1 MIHRARDEGLSPLE
15 SAVLS
20 LFERKPLAR
29 LTLREIASGAALE
42 NASEVVEGMVAS
54 GLLWPLPRGRF
65 ALPGAVGLEKGILR
79 VRASG
84 QASVATSSDRVA
96 VGRGGLGGGMDGDV
110 VMVRIT
116 GSDGPLRRRGVVA
129 AVLSRSRK
137 GCGGVLRRAGA
148 GWVLDPM
155 DPALPRGLPIVGLP
169 PGAAVEGSVAWGRFS
184 GEGGRPSL
192 EYEES
197 LGSGLASSTAISI
210 VVKDYGLSEAFPEEA
225 LREAD
230 ESARRPVD
238 AAGRDDARGLFCIT
252 IDPVDA
258 RDFDDAVSISRRG
271 DGFELG
277 VHISDVAAYVRS
289 GGPLDSEARLRGT
302 SVYLPDR
309 VIPMLPMSLSAGACS
324 LVQGED
330 RLARSVFLE
339 YDGRGART
347 GYRIART
354 VIRSRAR
361 LTYEEAFSCMRG
373 EGHPSAGVE
382 EALSAMTALSR
393 LLDEDRRRRGAL
405 DLGSDEYRI
414 HFGPSGEPERF
425 ERVPDDE
432 SHRLIE
438 NFMVEANRA
447 VAEHCSWLGLGVLYR
462 VHGEPGRD
470 SAARLRAELSELGIA
485 LPRARELRGS
495 DLSRMLADS
504 AGLPVFPL
512 VREAVLRS
520 LQKAVYMAEDL
531 GHFGLALRSYTH
543 FTSPIRRYPDLWVHR
558 ALSAV
563 EEGSPAPEAVPG
575 LAETCS
581 AQEQTAEDAERECV
595 ELMALVHLR
604 SRKGMVFRGVVSG
617 VHDFGCFV
625 RLADLP
631 VDGLVPDR
639 LMRADQRRRV
649 RAGAPVEV
657 VVIESDPGLRQ
668 LTLGP
673 APGRR

>member
-1 MIHRARDEGLSPLE
+1 MIHRARHETPSPSE

-20 LFERKPLAR
+20 LFERRPGAR
-29 LTLREIASGAALE
+29 LTVGEIASGAELDH
-42 NASEVVEGMVAS
+42 ASEIIDGMVAR

-65 ALPGAVGLEKGILR
+65 TLPGSVGLEKGLLR

-84 QASVATSSDRVA
+84 QASVATAIDRVA
-96 VGRGGLGGGMDGDV
+96 VGRGGLGGGIDGDMV
-110 VMVRIT
+110 LVRIT
-116 GSDGPLRRRGVVA
+116 GAEGPLRRRGVVA
-129 AVLSRSRK
+129 AVLSRSRE
-137 GCGGVLRRAGA
+137 GCGGVLRRAGR
-148 GWVLDPM
+148 GWVVDPM

-169 PGAAVEGSVAWGRFS
+169 PVAAVEGSVAWGRFS

-192 EYEES
+192 EYVES
-197 LGSGLASSTAISI
+197 LGSGFSSSTAIS
-210 VVKDYGLSEAFPEEA
+210 VVVRDYGLSESFPEDA
-225 LREAD
+225 LREAE
-230 ESARRPVD
+230 ESARKPVD
-238 AAGRDDARGLFCIT
+238 AAGRDDARDLFCIT

-277 VHISDVAAYVRS
+277 VHISDVAAYVRQ
-289 GGPLDSEARLRGT
+289 GGPLDAEARLRGT

-309 VIPMLPMSLSAGACS
+309 VIPMLPGSLSSGSCS
-324 LVQGED
+324 LAQGED

-339 YDGRGART
+339 YDGRGSRT
-347 GYRIART
+347 GFRIART

-361 LTYEEAFSCMRG
+361 LTYEEAFACMQG
-373 EGHPSAGVE
+373 DCHPIAGVE
-382 EALSAMTALSR
+382 DALSAMTALSR
-393 LLDEDRRRRGAL
+393 LLDADRRRRGAL

-447 VAEHCSWLGLGVLYR
+447 VAEHCSWLGLRILYR
-462 VHGEPGRD
+462 VHGEPERD

-485 LPRARELRGS
+485 LPRARELRGA
-495 DLSRMLADS
+495 DLSRILAGS
-504 AGLPVFPL
+504 AGLPVFLL

-520 LQKAVYMAEDL
+520 LQKAVYQAEDL
-531 GHFGLALRSYTH
+531 GHFGLALRNYTH
-543 FTSPIRRYPDLWVHR
+543 FTSPIRRYPDLSVHR
-558 ALSAV
+558 ALSALD
-563 EEGSPAPEAVPG
+563 EGAPVPEAAPE

-581 AQEQTAEDAERECV
+581 AAEQAAEDAERECM
-595 ELMALVHLR
+595 ELLALVHLQT
-604 SRKGMVFRGVVSG
+604 RKCIVMKGVVSG
-617 VHDFGCFV
+617 VHDFGFFV

-631 VDGLVPDR
+631 VDGLMPDR
-639 LMRADQRRRV
+639 LIRAEERRRIRV
-649 RAGAPVEV
+649 GVPVEV